1 MWMVMGYILVP
12 RKYRLNLWG
21 MKYEIQVT
29 HSLHVYQLLGN
40 YCPLLYLPRMVYL
53 TPLKIVTGIFD

>member
-1 MWMVMGYILVP
+1 MWMLIGYILVP
-12 RKYRLNLWG
+12 RKYGLNLWG
-21 MKYEIQVT
+21 MKYEIQVI
-29 HSLHVYQLLGN
+29 HWLHMCQLLGN